1 MAASDYFV
9 GANFAFMMYP
19 GLTHG
24 AGKLV
29 ETFLLNIGFF
39 RIRKSAFNFE

>member
-1 MAASDYFV
+1 
-9 GANFAFMMYP
+9 MYP

-29 ETFLLNIGFF
+29 EEFGTEKQKALFLKNLFVDGLLPKTLFDY
-39 RIRKSAFNFE
+39 